1 MSPLCRLLNHVSGA
15 QNNAL
20 RERIGECEM
29 HDLVSLLW
37 LAGLVVENYAEESEG
52 GEGGYISAISNV
64 AISHYQFRRLASC
77 P

>member
-29 HDLVSLLW
+29 HGLVSLLW
-37 LAGLVVENYAEESEG
+37 LAGLAVENYAEESEG
-52 GEGGYISAISNV
+52 RGGGGGLHLSN
-64 AISHYQFRRLASC
+64 F
-77 P
+77 